1 MVKIAQ
7 ELKELPLEYVIAAPM
22 QGAVKAQSLAAK
34 STVDFINNVCVTEK
48 GGNKVVNMVDFIYSK
63 PKPNN
68 DGLMGGMTS
77 SHKLSVPL
85 MTMIPVPY
93 IRIEKMTTHF
103 DFKISSTII
112 EKDHKEK
119 KVFAH
124 AKYNAWFASASIHG
138 HVGSSHDVDDKLNRE
153 ANLKID
159 VTAVQDQMPQGL
171 SKVLDIFTEA
181 IKDQEKS
188 SKSSEK
194 DDSLDSD
201 IGSEASSDAGSDAGS
216 DDDWE

>member
-1 MVKIAQ
+1 MVKIGQ
-7 ELKELPLEYVIAAPM
+7 EVKELPLEYVIAAPL
-22 QGAVKAQSLAAK
+22 QGAVKAQSLAAN

-48 GGNKVVNMVDFIYSK
+48 GGNKTVNMIDFIYSK
-63 PKPNN
+63 PKPN
-68 DGLMGGMTS
+68 DEGLLGGMTS

-85 MTMIPVPY
+85 MTMLPVPY

-119 KVFAH
+119 KVSSS
-124 AKYNAWFASASIHG
+124 AKYNAWFVNASIHG
-138 HVGSSHDVDDKLNRE
+138 HVGATHDVDNKVDRE

-181 IKDQEKS
+181 IKDQQKPS
-188 SKSSEK
+188 IDSVKDNDS
-194 DDSLDSD
+194 DDS
-201 IGSEASSDAGSDAGS
+201 
-216 DDDWE
+216 

>member
-1 MVKIAQ
+1 MVKIGQ
-7 ELKELPLEYVIAAPM
+7 EVKELPLEYVIAAPL
-22 QGAVKAQSLAAK
+22 QGAVKAQSLAAN

-48 GGNKVVNMVDFIYSK
+48 GGNKTVNMIDFIYSK
-63 PKPNN
+63 SKPN
-68 DGLMGGMTS
+68 DEGLLGGMTS

-85 MTMIPVPY
+85 MTMLPVPY

-119 KVFAH
+119 KVSSS
-124 AKYNAWFASASIHG
+124 AKYNAWFANASIHG
-138 HVGSSHDVDDKLNRE
+138 HVGSTHDVDNKLDRE

-181 IKDQEKS
+181 IKDQQKPS
-188 SKSSEK
+188 IDSVKDNDS
-194 DDSLDSD
+194 DDS
-201 IGSEASSDAGSDAGS
+201 
-216 DDDWE
+216 

>member
-1 MVKIAQ
+1 MVKIGQ
-7 ELKELPLEYVIAAPM
+7 EVKELPLEYVIAAPL
-22 QGAVKAQSLAAK
+22 QGAVKAQSLAAN

-48 GGNKVVNMVDFIYSK
+48 GGNKTVNMIDFIYSK
-63 PKPNN
+63 PKPN
-68 DGLMGGMTS
+68 DEGLLGGMTS

-85 MTMIPVPY
+85 MTMLPVPY

-119 KVFAH
+119 KVSSS
-124 AKYNAWFASASIHG
+124 AKYNAWFVNASIHG
-138 HVGSSHDVDDKLNRE
+138 HVGATHDVDNKVDRE

-181 IKDQEKS
+181 IKDQQKPS
-188 SKSSEK
+188 IDSVK
-194 DDSLDSD
+194 DDDHV
-201 IGSEASSDAGSDAGS
+201 ITA
-216 DDDWE
+216 DD